1 MIKKRFIS
9 MLVLLAAVATGAM
22 AQTTYKV
29 SVKEGTEDANKWEIA
44 PAEATIAGVAAGTT
58 VTATYSGA
66 KKVKSVKAK
75 KKAAAVRTAAEATA
89 EDIGKLIGADGNI
102 YHDAAAATAA
112 STTAVAKIVY
122 VGSDNGEDAPYNHG
136 LALALSDANGGN
148 DCEWSTSS
156 TKIHTYNP
164 INATSF
170 ASESGLQYNDA
181 THNSDT
187 YPAFKAAIANNGTA
201 APTGCSSWF
210 LASGYQWK
218 KMIGAAGLSDLGLE
232 EYEYYWSSTE
242 RSDSKAFYFN
252 SNTGGWANNYKDLV
266 YYVRACLAF

>member
-1 MIKKRFIS
+1 MKKKILS
-9 MLVLLAAVATGAM
+9 LLALLLMAVTGAVA
-22 AQTTYKV
+22 QETYKV
-29 SVKEGTEDANKWEIA
+29 SVKEGTEDATSWTIA
-44 PAEATIAGVAAGTT
+44 PAEATTTGVAAGTE
-58 VTATYSGA
+58 VKATYGGT

-148 DCEWSTSS
+148 DCEWSTSY

-232 EYEYYWSSTE
+232 EYEHYWSSTE